1 MNTELTIQQVIDR
14 GWVECNSNDACA
26 AILKVEK
33 DGTVEQCGW
42 GCFEYW
48 NLFISQVECHLWH
61 GR

>member
-48 NLFISQVECHLWH
+48 NLFISLD
-61 GR
+61 